1 MKDSFPNIRFFFLGL
16 LFSLPIF
23 WGANLAQ
30 KNLEETLFWDKVAFD
45 PSILSAQASQEIEL
59 AKILPVKKTDILPLD
74 LKAESAIS
82 FLVKKDKSQKVLFR
96 KEADKPLPIASLT
109 KLMTALVV
117 LENYKL
123 SQMVEI
129 DKQAAEEEGKTGFFR
144 KGEVFSVRD
153 LLYSSL
159 IESSND
165 SVVALVD
172 LIGEEGFVDLMNSEA
187 KRIGLKNTYFFN
199 PTGLDPDADQEKTN
213 LSTARDLAV
222 LARYLFEKEPFVWE
236 TSLISQFDLYTP
248 NGIFHHKIINTNE
261 LLKEI
266 PGVLGGKTGWT
277 PQAKGC
283 LLLIV
288 KAPKNNGIIIN
299 VVLGSPD
306 RFGEMKKLIQW
317 VKDSYKW

>member
-1 MKDSFPNIRFFFLGL
+1 
-16 LFSLPIF
+16 
-23 WGANLAQ
+23 
-30 KNLEETLFWDKVAFD
+30 
-45 PSILSAQASQEIEL
+45 
-59 AKILPVKKTDILPLD
+59 
-74 LKAESAIS
+74 
-82 FLVKKDKSQKVLFR
+82 
-96 KEADKPLPIASLT
+96 
-109 KLMTALVV
+109 
-117 LENYKL
+117 
-123 SQMVEI
+123 MVEI

-199 PTGLDPDADQEKTN
+199 PTGLDPDADQKKTN